1 MKFVCD
7 RCQTRYSI
15 ADEKVRQKILRIRC
29 KSCGNVIVVQGE
41 HLRGQTAADAHP
53 AEPGRPSSS
62 GNLKAASSSGSPT
75 VPSSGPKPPPL
86 PPRVPSSGP
95 KPPPPPR
102 LAKGPDRLGGHTEW
116 YLAIDGEESGPYSRA
131 EVAKRIH
138 AVGRGK
144 SVHVWKEGMA
154 TWKPPQEV
162 SVVAHEMSLQ
172 RPSAPPSPRQPAA
185 AIPTAPVSQADS
197 EVTTTPLPL
206 AGVAR
211 PRIAEAAP
219 TEITTPEVS
228 GFGEITTKKG
238 KELAQSAA
246 TPTRDD
252 FGEATT
258 QKTKD
263 LREMIGAPPASSYT
277 EATTKKGKNLHELEA
292 SAPTAPGVDLGEP
305 DRTPPPMKPLPPV
318 GGKAASPVPPAA
330 RVPAVP
336 MPDPVVAFETPRPV
350 PAPRPSVPFA
360 IRSAAV
366 DSSPSAPFAVPGA
379 APGPLLPPGALPTP
393 QPVSFAPFG
402 GPTAEAAP
410 SVLAPA
416 QGRIAAVFQRQPGL
430 KYVVAV
436 LAIVG
441 LIILLGLVILRGGE
455 RTTDSEPTGPAEPE
469 PAKAEEPRP
478 AVAETPPPP
487 PPPPAPAA
495 APAPQENPAPVAHA
509 SGKPS
514 SRSSG
519 RSGRHAARTTQ
530 RAAPERAAP
539 ERQEPARPAK
549 DKGAAPPRLAD
560 ARPNPFDESRSVSQA
575 QITAVVR
582 NPANQ
587 AGLKSCYERALKM
600 DNHLTS
606 GRIDVTVSIAA
617 SGAVQRVVINAPSSF
632 ILVEPC
638 IKSAVK
644 RWSFPPNTEDY
655 GTNFPLIM
663 QGGM

>member
-1 MKFVCD
+1 
-7 RCQTRYSI
+7 
-15 ADEKVRQKILRIRC
+15 
-29 KSCGNVIVVQGE
+29 
-41 HLRGQTAADAHP
+41 
-53 AEPGRPSSS
+53 
-62 GNLKAASSSGSPT
+62 
-75 VPSSGPKPPPL
+75 
-86 PPRVPSSGP
+86 
-95 KPPPPPR
+95 
-102 LAKGPDRLGGHTEW
+102 
-116 YLAIDGEESGPYSRA
+116 
-131 EVAKRIH
+131 
-138 AVGRGK
+138 
-144 SVHVWKEGMA
+144 
-154 TWKPPQEV
+154 
-162 SVVAHEMSLQ
+162 
-172 RPSAPPSPRQPAA
+172 
-185 AIPTAPVSQADS
+185 
-197 EVTTTPLPL
+197 
-206 AGVAR
+206 
-211 PRIAEAAP
+211 
-219 TEITTPEVS
+219 
-228 GFGEITTKKG
+228 
-238 KELAQSAA
+238 
-246 TPTRDD
+246 
-252 FGEATT
+252 
-258 QKTKD
+258 
-263 LREMIGAPPASSYT
+263 
-277 EATTKKGKNLHELEA
+277 
-292 SAPTAPGVDLGEP
+292 VDLGEP

-318 GGKAASPVPPAA
+318 GSKVASPVPPAA

-336 MPDPVVAFETPRPV
+336 MPDPVVSFETPRPV

-366 DSSPSAPFAVPGA
+366 ASSPSAPFAVPGPP
-379 APGPLLPPGALPTP
+379 PGPLLSPGALPTP

-402 GPTAEAAP
+402 GSTAEAAP

-416 QGRIAAVFQRQPGL
+416 QGRIAALFQRQPGL

-441 LIILLGLVILRGGE
+441 LIILLGLVILRGGQ
-455 RTTDSEPTGPAEPE
+455 RTTDSEPTAPAEPE
-469 PAKAEEPRP
+469 PAKAEEPKP
-478 AVAETPPPP
+478 AVAETPP

-495 APAPQENPAPVAHA
+495 APAPQEKPAPVAHA
-509 SGKPS
+509 GGKPS

-539 ERQEPARPAK
+539 ERQEPERPAK
-549 DKGAAPPRLAD
+549 DKGAAPPRLAG